1 MLAAVPPLLL
11 RVATLSIEDL
21 LEHLAHSRTHQGV
34 LLGVGVMIAS
44 ADPGQLAGVQIVVI
58 LLIEEVVGAVVHGRI
73 VAPRGPVVNGRA
85 MPRNATFAS

>member
-1 MLAAVPPLLL
+1 MLAAVSPLLI
-11 RVATLSIEDL
+11 RVASLSIEDL

-44 ADPGQLAGVQIVVI
+44 ADPRQLAGAQIVVI
-58 LLIEEVVGAVVHGRI
+58 LLVKEVVAAVVHGGI

-85 MPRNATFAS
+85 LPRYATSAS